1 MRSKSSSMPTPA
13 RRCGPRPSGFTP
25 PSCRPCRS
33 ISARMCS
40 SCRNGWPGFVRP
52 ETNRRAPC
60 GSPIGLFSRDPMI
73 RFAATRLIEIVAMLV
88 LMSFV
93 IYALIGLMPGDPID
107 LMRSADPRMSAA
119 DAARLKALYGLD
131 QPLLL
136 RYAGWAQQALAGDLG
151 YSRLFAAPVWR
162 ALLPRLGNT
171 LMLMLPSFVLAV
183 AVALGLGIAAARRPH
198 SRLDAAVNLFC
209 FAGVSMPTFWLALL
223 LILVFAAGF
232 GWLPASG
239 IATAGTSDVADR
251 LRHLVLPVTTL
262 TLVSAASYTRY
273 VRAAMREAL
282 AQDHIRTARAKG
294 AGEARVIFHHA
305 LRSALVPVTTIL
317 ALSFGGLVSGALVTE
332 TMFAYPGMGKLI
344 FDAVMGNDYNLALA
358 ALLLATITT
367 MLANLAADLAYGWL
381 DPRVSYR

>member
-1 MRSKSSSMPTPA
+1 
-13 RRCGPRPSGFTP
+13 
-25 PSCRPCRS
+25 
-33 ISARMCS
+33 
-40 SCRNGWPGFVRP
+40 
-52 ETNRRAPC
+52 
-60 GSPIGLFSRDPMI
+60 
-73 RFAATRLIEIVAMLV
+73 
-88 LMSFV
+88 
-93 IYALIGLMPGDPID
+93 MPGDPID
-107 LMRSADPRMSAA
+107 LMRSSDPRMSAA

-136 RYAGWAQQALAGDLG
+136 RYAGWARQALAGDLG
-151 YSRLFAAPVWR
+151 YSRLFSVPVWG
-162 ALLPRLGNT
+162 ALLPRLGNS
-171 LMLMLPSFVLAV
+171 LMLMLPSFVLAF
-183 AVALGLGIAAARRPH
+183 ALALGLGTAAARRPG

-209 FAGVSMPTFWLALL
+209 FAGISLPTFWLALI
-223 LILVFAAGF
+223 LILVFAAGL

-239 IATAGTSDVADR
+239 IATAGINDAADR
-251 LRHLVLPVTTL
+251 LRHLVLPVATL

-294 AGEARVIFHHA
+294 ASEARVVLHHA

-332 TMFAYPGMGKLI
+332 TMFGYPGMGKLI

-358 ALLLATITT
+358 ALLLAAAVT
-367 MLANLAADLAYGWL
+367 MAANLAADLAYAWL